1 MRYGLRY
8 ERAAG
13 RTAAGYPERGTVSAA
28 AKEAWKANIRYRM
41 TSLSFLFDSVAPVVA
56 LLFAP
61 GLCRSP
67 GRFFSTV

>member
-13 RTAAGYPERGTVSAA
+13 RAAAGYPERGTVSAA

-41 TSLSFLFDSVAPVVA
+41 TSLSFLFDSVGPVEGLAAVVA
-56 LLFAP
+56 LPFAP
-61 GLCRSP
+61 
-67 GRFFSTV
+67 